1 MPWEA
6 GSGWMAH
13 PGFGCTPSGCAIFGP
28 SPFPCGVPPSTTWSC
43 LVDLGR
49 CLWAKITHVVNN
61 YSVFVVF
68 DPHSRLSAVV
78 FDIRGLVRCARIP
91 IRVRC
96 RVSTSPHSVGAR
108 SLDDF
113 IRWFLCGPGFR
124 CSSACL
130 PLVGASS
137 VFLVG
142 RLHWTLISV
151 GVGRFRLLVPQD
163 SISRV
168 SWSILLSLAYHL
180 LILLTLVHRFVSG
193 LEARSHWLGCVNDSL
208 VLVV

>member
-1 MPWEA
+1 ML
-6 GSGWMAH
+6 SRSVCR
-13 PGFGCTPSGCAIFGP
+13 FDPS
-28 SPFPCGVPPSTTWSC
+28 
-43 LVDLGR
+43 
-49 CLWAKITHVVNN
+49 
-61 YSVFVVF
+61 SVFVVF

-91 IRVRC
+91 IRVWC

-124 CSSACL
+124 GSSACL

-142 RLHWTLISV
+142 RLHWSLISV

-208 VLVV
+208 ILVV